1 MEGFKTF
8 DVYETESIVL
18 LISDIREYMIQII
31 YTVTIFRLSVL
42 GNTCPFGL
50 GEEVGAALM
59 TELPTYPVKGSSQT

>member
-18 LISDIREYMIQII
+18 LILDIREYMIRII

-50 GEEVGAALM
+50 GEEVGEKRLG
-59 TELPTYPVKGSSQT
+59 LHS